1 MQGHD
6 DFRHNLTPVEVKKF
20 LTNTEKITENLL
32 IRYCFK
38 LSAPCPQCGRRGLC
52 LGGAV
57 SLLASRI
64 DKITHEIHACL
75 HCGYKSLSTVRTI
88 ESL

>member
-1 MQGHD
+1 ME

-20 LTNTEKITENLL
+20 LKDTGDLTENLL

-38 LSAPCPQCGRRGLC
+38 VARGCPHCGRQGLC

-57 SLLASRI
+57 SLFSSRM
-64 DKITHEIHACL
+64 DKITHEICACL
-75 HCGYKSLSTVRTI
+75 HCGHKALSTVLTI
-88 ESL
+88 EKL